1 MAPIRKPA
9 PGCAQWS
16 SVGAIVGDSVGDAVG
31 DAHTNSKQQTTT
43 HVRRDRIAKGIP
55 LGGAGVAHASVSS

>member
-1 MAPIRKPA
+1 
-9 PGCAQWS
+9 
-16 SVGAIVGDSVGDAVG
+16 VGAIVGDSVGDAVC